1 MHFVWIVGSFAKQN
15 MLVTCHIGYVSPIF
29 YILFTLPPSFMSVWI
44 RVCVCVCS
52 KTCMWITEYNLRYW
66 STYSNMLMTESIVA
80 RHCGHQSS
88 RSMSISDSWHRIA
101 EVIDAHSHIQGS
113 EDLNSGPQA
122 WTANMLPTESSPQT
136 SFYVVSQNIFERGIY
151 TLAVHFSPT

>member
-1 MHFVWIVGSFAKQN
+1 
-15 MLVTCHIGYVSPIF
+15 
-29 YILFTLPPSFMSVWI
+29 MSVWI

-52 KTCMWITEYNLRYW
+52 MTCMWITEYNLRYW

-88 RSMSISDSWHRIA
+88 RSMFISDSWHRIA

-136 SFYVVSQNIFERGIY
+136 SFYVVSQNIFKRGIY
-151 TLAVHFSPT
+151 TLAVHFSSTWERASPLQHTHHRRDKDKPCYLIKTVIQGCWVTEPKW